1 MSSLRSGLPLGDFT
15 RRNSAILVSYLLV
28 LGLVVVGTVHS
39 PDFGSY
45 DNLRNI
51 AVLASF
57 VGIAGLGQ
65 TLCILT
71 GGIDLSVPWV
81 MTGSAVLTATLA
93 GGHASRLPAAIL
105 LVVGLAV
112 VVGLLNGIGV
122 AYAGVPPIIMTLG
135 MNGALQGLLLVY
147 TNGGFSSA
155 PPQPLLNFVTGSILG
170 FSNDLLVWILVI
182 VIGAVLLT
190 WTTFGRQLYAIG
202 TNRTAA
208 YLAGTPV
215 RRILVIPYIV
225 SAVGASIAGLLLMG
239 YTGTAYLNMGDPYL
253 FTSAVAVAVGG
264 ASILGGQGH
273 YLGTVAGALI
283 LTLVTAILPL
293 FGLSLADISISY
305 GVVLLLAVF
314 VSSFRFGRR

>member
-1 MSSLRSGLPLGDFT
+1 MSSILTGTSLGDYA

-39 PDFGSY
+39 PDFGTY

-57 VGIAGLGQ
+57 VGVAGLGQ
-65 TLCILT
+65 TMCILT
-71 GGIDLSVPWV
+71 GGIDLSVPSV
-81 MTGSAVLTATLA
+81 LTGSAVLAA
-93 GGHASRLPAAIL
+93 IVANGHASRLPLAIL
-105 LVVGLAV
+105 LVVGIAV
-112 VVGLLNGIGV
+112 GVGLFNGIGV

-135 MNGALQGLLLVY
+135 ANGALQGLLLVY

-155 PPQPLLNFVTGSILG
+155 PPQALLNFVTGSVLG
-170 FSNDLLVWILVI
+170 FSNDLLVWLLVI
-182 VIGAVLLT
+182 VIGVTLLT
-190 WTTFGRQLYAIG
+190 WTTFGRHLYAIG

-215 RRILVIPYIV
+215 RPILVVPYIV
-225 SAVGASIAGLLLMG
+225 SAVGAAVAGLLLMG

-283 LTLVTAILPL
+283 LTLVSAILPL
-293 FGLSLADISISY
+293 FGLSLADITISY
-305 GVVLLLAVF
+305 GVVLLVAVF
-314 VSSFRFGRR
+314 ISSFRLSRR